1 MRKRQV
7 TASASGEVEDV
18 DDDEYD
24 PATAESSEE
33 PVRKKTKTKGVPK
46 GVGKAPQPF
55 ENGVVT
61 SLVLEN
67 FMNHEHMRVDLDPHV
82 NFIIGKN
89 GSGKS
94 AIVAGLIAGLSCKAK
109 VTGRNTNSY
118 STLIMHG
125 KPEAVIRVHLANGGE
140 DPYEPERFGDTVV
153 VEHTLETKGGG
164 SYKLLRA
171 DGTLIKRSS
180 KKEIEELCSF
190 FNIQAANP
198 CALLTQEAAKKF
210 LHQGNDGDR
219 YKFFLQA
226 ANLASQQEDLAE
238 ARAALV
244 EMRERIVVVEADI
257 EERLQPA
264 AEEARE
270 EYDGAKTL
278 QQMQHKKEKM
288 EPMIA
293 WGAINDKDKELAQLR
308 AALEQAKAAREAQRA
323 EFDAHQTAVQKAT
336 EDTEAIERE
345 VEALDAK
352 VEEASNEGKKAMAVA
367 RELKQKLKDS
377 QAGQK
382 RAEADRVQ
390 AQSEVEEAE
399 AEQERA
405 LADLEKNAKS
415 VAAKK
420 ARERQALEQQLG
432 GADASESDL
441 QQRIAEANGRYKQ
454 AAAEKERLNPLVQE
468 AKAEQRDEEERLKRL
483 KQAKGKD
490 EGLEEFHPDMPR
502 LVQLVDQARRQGQ
515 FKGQVV
521 GPIGKHIK
529 MREGKEHH
537 APAVEVVL
545 GVWRGLCKFVVEYS
559 DDANVVKR
567 LAVTASVTKGGRHAG
582 APLRPLMHRVE
593 VANMKNKTR
602 RHTPQMIAE
611 KRPNSHYPTVDEVVE
626 VENDLVYNCVC
637 DTHQFGA
644 MLLIPSQDEAHA
656 EFNKKGKHGVQTANA
671 KTVHAT
677 IEEPRKN
684 WPSYTIKGD
693 QSGGGYRGL
702 NQRYEKDTPPGLLE
716 MSKGAALEQA
726 AAAVARAKE
735 EVDVQGRALKQAEAA
750 ASKELQEEKKLRQEL
765 KRRQTAHGQMRQQL
779 DNLRYEMEDADGDGG
794 ALAAARDELER
805 ATAAVKAAQADEE
818 RNGRA
823 ADDARKKYEP
833 KKARVD
839 AHKRDFDRY
848 ASGRA
853 SDTERPPRT
862 APQLTPLLFPLQVH
876 RRARGEAEGGGGAEA
891 AQPEAEAQAPQAAHG
906 VQGGGRRGEG
916 GGEGGAR
923 DEGLHRREDA
933 AGAGDLRRP
942 RRRRRGA
949 DGAAAAGGVREDEP
963 SAQEA
968 AGEARREV
976 DRRAADDGREA
987 RPEAEREA
995 RGAQDRDPNKR
1006 GEREGAEGAVQVL
1019 EDTGEAEV
1027 AAGERRLQHVPQQEA
1042 ARRRV
1047 ALRPRPRDLRP
1058 RGVAQQ
1064 PGRQR
1069 QVDRRRA

>member
-1 MRKRQV
+1 M
-7 TASASGEVEDV
+7 
-18 DDDEYD
+18 
-24 PATAESSEE
+24 
-33 PVRKKTKTKGVPK
+33 RKKTKTKGVPK
-46 GVGKAPQPF
+46 EVGKAPQPF

-94 AIVAGLIAGLSCKAK
+94 ARAAGLIAGLSCKAK

-125 KPEAVIRVHLANGGE
+125 KLEAVIRVHLANGGE

-190 FNIQAANP
+190 FNIQAASTRARSSRRRP
-198 CALLTQEAAKKF
+198 PRSFSTRATTATATSSSCRRRTSRRSRRTSPRRGRRSSRCASGSSSSRPTSRSVCSRRRRRRASTTARRRCSRCSTRRRRWYAWDAPRTPRAHGPTPPPHLPLLP
-210 LHQGNDGDR
+210 
-219 YKFFLQA
+219 LQ
-226 ANLASQQEDLAE
+226 
-238 ARAALV
+238 
-244 EMRERIVVVEADI
+244 
-257 EERLQPA
+257 
-264 AEEARE
+264 
-270 EYDGAKTL
+270 
-278 QQMQHKKEKM
+278 

-308 AALEQAKAAREAQRA
+308 AALEQAKAAKEAQRA

-490 EGLEEFHPDMPR
+490 KGLEEFHPDMPR

-545 GVWRGLCKFVVEYS
+545 GVWRGLCKFAVEYS
-559 DDANVVKR
+559 DDANLVKR

-582 APLRPLMHRVE
+582 AL
-593 VANMKNKTR
+593 
-602 RHTPQMIAE
+602 
-611 KRPNSHYPTVDEVVE
+611 
-626 VENDLVYNCVC
+626 C
-637 DTHQFGA
+637 
-644 MLLIPSQDEAHA
+644 
-656 EFNKKGKHGVQTANA
+656 
-671 KTVHAT
+671 
-677 IEEPRKN
+677 
-684 WPSYTIKGD
+684 
-693 QSGGGYRGL
+693 
-702 NQRYEKDTPPGLLE
+702 
-716 MSKGAALEQA
+716 
-726 AAAVARAKE
+726 
-735 EVDVQGRALKQAEAA
+735 GR
-750 ASKELQEEKKLRQEL
+750 
-765 KRRQTAHGQMRQQL
+765 
-779 DNLRYEMEDADGDGG
+779 
-794 ALAAARDELER
+794 
-805 ATAAVKAAQADEE
+805 
-818 RNGRA
+818 
-823 ADDARKKYEP
+823 
-833 KKARVD
+833 
-839 AHKRDFDRY
+839 
-848 ASGRA
+848 
-853 SDTERPPRT
+853 
-862 APQLTPLLFPLQVH
+862 
-876 RRARGEAEGGGGAEA
+876 
-891 AQPEAEAQAPQAAHG
+891 
-906 VQGGGRRGEG
+906 
-916 GGEGGAR
+916 
-923 DEGLHRREDA
+923 
-933 AGAGDLRRP
+933 
-942 RRRRRGA
+942 
-949 DGAAAAGGVREDEP
+949 
-963 SAQEA
+963 
-968 AGEARREV
+968 
-976 DRRAADDGREA
+976 
-987 RPEAEREA
+987 
-995 RGAQDRDPNKR
+995 
-1006 GEREGAEGAVQVL
+1006 
-1019 EDTGEAEV
+1019 
-1027 AAGERRLQHVPQQEA
+1027 
-1042 ARRRV
+1042 
-1047 ALRPRPRDLRP
+1047 
-1058 RGVAQQ
+1058 
-1064 PGRQR
+1064 
-1069 QVDRRRA
+1069 